1 MNLKRNMKT
10 MKRKPRKP
18 QARKFRNQKK
28 TLRKY
33 GGTGSKAIISD
44 EQKIVA
50 DAYVTIVENYL
61 EKQGKKGTQLDL
73 EGVKY
78 AMFKKKFEDIRPI
91 IDNYKSY
98 YRSSK
103 GGDGETGASSD
114 NSKTTVTPI
123 ATPIATPISTG
134 PRPMQVDEFEK
145 LESIVYFIIKDKETA
160 KDLLFDEDAAGF
172 QIWIN
177 NLLMYLINDSPF
189 EDEIN
194 MKLIEGI
201 DKKPYIKVFH
211 NKTSKNDIFDVNV
224 LLANLKSELLGK
236 NNKNKMGKKIKE
248 TGIKMRGEVESVP
261 DVVPD
266 VVPGVVTD
274 VVQDDSKK

>member
-18 QARKFRNQKK
+18 HARKFRNQKK

-33 GGTGSKAIISD
+33 GGNGSKAIISD
-44 EQKIVA
+44 EQKKAA
-50 DAYVTIVENYL
+50 DAYITIIENYL
-61 EKQGKKGTQLDL
+61 AQQKNDTQMDL

-78 AMFKKKFEDIRPI
+78 AMFKKKFEDIQPI
-91 IDNYKSY
+91 IANYKN
-98 YRSSK
+98 
-103 GGDGETGASSD
+103 TA
-114 NSKTTVTPI
+114 
-123 ATPIATPISTG
+123 A
-134 PRPMQVDEFEK
+134 PRGMQVDEFEK
-145 LESIVYFIIKDKETA
+145 LETMVYFIIKDKATA
-160 KDLLFDEDAAGF
+160 KDLLFDADAAGF

-189 EDEIN
+189 EDEIR

-201 DKKPYIKVFH
+201 NKKPYIKVFH
-211 NKTSKNDIFDVNV
+211 NKTNNNDIFDVNV

-261 DVVPD
+261 EMVPD
-266 VVPGVVTD
+266 VVPEVVPE
-274 VVQDDSKK
+274 VVPNVSKK

>member
-18 QARKFRNQKK
+18 HARKFRNQKK

-44 EQKIVA
+44 DQKIVA

-61 EKQGKKGTQLDL
+61 EQQSKKGTQMDL

-98 YRSSK
+98 YRLSK
-103 GGDGETGASSD
+103 GGDGEAGSD
-114 NSKTTVTPI
+114 NSKTTPI
-123 ATPIATPISTG
+123 ATPIATPVSSG
-134 PRPMQVDEFEK
+134 PRGMQVDEFEK

-201 DKKPYIKVFH
+201 NKKPYIKVFH
-211 NKTSKNDIFDVNV
+211 NKTNNNDIFDVNV

-248 TGIKMRGEVESVP
+248 TGIKMRGEVE
-261 DVVPD
+261 VVPEA
-266 VVPGVVTD
+266 VSEAVSEAVPEAVS
-274 VVQDDSKK
+274 DDSKK